1 MEDSI
6 ELPPKTA
13 FENSSNF
20 TKMNKMKIILLVLM
34 LSAIAL
40 ASVGC
45 TGSQEIVEPS
55 RDDFYVGEVQT
66 HRISSGG
73 ENSTKD

>member
-1 MEDSI
+1 
-6 ELPPKTA
+6 
-13 FENSSNF
+13 
-20 TKMNKMKIILLVLM
+20 MNKMKIILPVLVV
-34 LSAIAL
+34 SVIAL

-66 HRISSGG
+66 HRISGG
-73 ENSTKD
+73 SATSTKN

>member
-1 MEDSI
+1 
-6 ELPPKTA
+6 
-13 FENSSNF
+13 
-20 TKMNKMKIILLVLM
+20 MNKMKIILLVLM
-34 LSAIAL
+34 LSAMAL